1 VNDDFVAILMLLQR
15 RKKFATRWPIRS
27 RFGFIL
33 SFFLAETLPR
43 LVLMTLKLLVMCGG
57 GLTRLGCQDAR
68 MPGCQDASVA
78 HKDLDRNRHV
88 YPSAAGAAAPQ

>member
-33 SFFLAETLPR
+33 SFLR
-43 LVLMTLKLLVMCGG
+43 KLCP
-57 GLTRLGCQDAR
+57 GL
-68 MPGCQDASVA
+68 S
-78 HKDLDRNRHV
+78 
-88 YPSAAGAAAPQ
+88 